1 MSARPPK
8 VSISE
13 ITTVSASF
21 REDLEA
27 YCAAGV
33 EGIGIWEFKLGD
45 DAADRE
51 ALRGSG
57 LVATTAVPS
66 VPSILP
72 LPLMPGPPEPE
83 ARVEA
88 LCASVRRLAA
98 FEPTSVLCLTGP
110 CGQLAEREARRLVVE
125 GLQAIA
131 AEAESVGVRFGVEP
145 TQRRFG
151 SDWTLVSSVPETLD
165 LLAEVDRP
173 EVGIMFDTWHLWN
186 SETVLE
192 DVERHVGRFTGV
204 HVADWRDPTREVNDR
219 VFPGEGVAGLPG
231 LLAALEQ
238 AGWEGFL
245 DIEVFSDTALE
256 GSLWALDASEAARRA
271 RAGLMAVLDQ
281 SNSPS
286 R

>member
-1 MSARPPK
+1 MSAEPK

-21 REDLEA
+21 GEDIEA
-27 YCAAGV
+27 YRAAGV

-45 DAADRE
+45 DAADRI
-51 ALRGSG
+51 ALRESG
-57 LVATTAVPS
+57 LVPTTAVPA

-72 LPLMPGPPEPE
+72 LPLMPGPLEPE

-110 CGQLAEREARRLVVE
+110 RGDLDESEARRVVVE
-125 GLQAIA
+125 GLRAIA
-131 AEAESVGVRFGVEP
+131 AEAERAGVRFGVEP

-151 SDWTLVSSVPETLD
+151 SDWTLVSSIPETLD
-165 LLAEVDRP
+165 LLAEVGRP
-173 EVGIMFDTWHLWN
+173 GVGIMFDTWHLWD
-186 SETVLE
+186 SDSVFE
-192 DVERHVGRFTGV
+192 DITRHAGRFTGV
-204 HVADWRDPTREVNDR
+204 HVADWREPTREVNDR
-219 VFPGEGVAGLPG
+219 VFPGDGIACLPA

-238 AGWEGFL
+238 AGWHGFL
-245 DIEVFSDTALE
+245 DVEVFSDTALE
-256 GSLWALDASEAARRA
+256 GSLWALGPLEAARRA
-271 RAGLMAVLDQ
+271 RQGLATVLDQ
-281 SNSPS
+281 KNSPS